1 HSLWLKASAEYG
13 LTMLIFFI
21 GVLVS
26 TCAALRRI
34 AKKARL
40 DKDKD
45 TERLATALCCAI
57 VGFLATG
64 SFTSQFLSEYLWAI
78 IGLSGA
84 FIAAEKVRAREEVKA
99 TAEAAPPLTP
109 AALGSTRS

>member
-1 HSLWLKASAEYG
+1 
-13 LTMLIFFI
+13 
-21 GVLVS
+21 
-26 TCAALRRI
+26 LRRI

-64 SFTSQFLSEYLWAI
+64 SFTSQFLSEYLWSI

-84 FIAAEKVRAREEVKA
+84 FIAAEKVRAREAVTA
-99 TAEAAPPLTP
+99 TAEAVPPLTP